1 MIWSVQISDNK
12 YLLSQVNNIEIIS
25 NLFDLFNLNKIK
37 KEDDSLEILDI
48 DHIET
53 FKDWK
58 ENLNHPKIDFLL
70 AELLFKN
77 FAAISL
83 YLEKNKLQ
91 FSNLSID
98 NLIVIDKK
106 FFIPTNIEDLYSIK
120 DNMIEII
127 KPYNKSNLYLPIE
140 LKENSSIPLK
150 INFKVFY
157 YSFSLLIYDL
167 LIGLEQSNFQEGLL
181 VIYMTKLYWL
191 LLNCLT
197 EKTEDRYIINL

>member
-1 MIWSVQISDNK
+1 MKIERISDNK

-181 VIYMTKLYWL
+181 VIYMNKLYWL

>member
-1 MIWSVQISDNK
+1 MKIERISDNK

-58 ENLNHPKIDFLL
+58 ESLNHPKIDFLL

>member
-1 MIWSVQISDNK
+1 MKIERISDNK

>member
-1 MIWSVQISDNK
+1 MKIERISDNK

-37 KEDDSLEILDI
+37 KEEDSLEILDI

-53 FKDWK
+53 FKNWK